1 MMNKIEPEFRL
12 PLTPLSSDNRERLR
26 QVMKDTGLI

>member
-1 MMNKIEPEFRL
+1 MMNKIEPDLRL

-26 QVMKDTGLI
+26 QVMKETGLV